1 MKNFSLFFILLFFL
15 FWGCYSSDTSTGS
28 DVSTIPTT
36 QLDIKALE
44 KMQPK
49 DAQLA
54 EKYNRSC
61 FLCHANPD
69 AKAHLVGDKA
79 AWDRLLKEKG
89 MPLLL
94 THVKDG
100 FNTMPPKGQ
109 CADCT
114 DAEFEALIKFMAGIE

>member
-1 MKNFSLFFILLFFL
+1 MKNHTLLSVILLLFL
-15 FWGCYSSDTSTGS
+15 WACQSSKNSDESKASSTPM
-28 DVSTIPTT
+28 DVRN
-36 QLDIKALE
+36 LE
-44 KMQPK
+44 KIQPK
-49 DAQLA
+49 DAGLA

-79 AWDRLLKEKG
+79 TWDRLLKEKG

-94 THVKDG
+94 AHVNEG

-109 CADCT
+109 CADCS
-114 DAEFEALIKFMAGIE
+114 DADFEALIKFMAGLE

>member
-1 MKNFSLFFILLFFL
+1 MKNYILFFILSVFL
-15 FWGCYSSDTSTGS
+15 FWGCYSSNSSTES
-28 DVSTIPTT
+28 NAPAP
-36 QLDIKALE
+36 QMDIKALE
-44 KMQPK
+44 KIQPK
-49 DAQLA
+49 DASLA

-61 FLCHANPD
+61 FLCHSNPD

-94 THVKDG
+94 AHVNEG

-114 DAEFEALIKFMAGIE
+114 DAEFEALIKFMAGLE